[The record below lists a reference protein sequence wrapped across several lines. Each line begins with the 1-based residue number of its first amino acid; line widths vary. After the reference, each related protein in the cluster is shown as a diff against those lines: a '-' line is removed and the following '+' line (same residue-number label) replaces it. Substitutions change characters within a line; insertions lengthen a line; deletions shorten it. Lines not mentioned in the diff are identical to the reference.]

1 MIEMNNSTKSN
12 KSDDKK
18 QTKPQQDKQNG
29 SVNTEK
35 KEQTNE
41 KPSQQEQ
48 PKETKPQTK
57 SNGVCVVDY
66 IGNGVWI
73 DSENQKWANKD
84 VPGTNIKCQ
93 RKYSVDEYD
102 KRDDIK
108 FMVSYGEM
116 RLTTGE

>member
-18 QTKPQQDKQNG
+18 QTKPQQNKQNG

-35 KEQTNE
+35 KEQNNE
-41 KPSQQEQ
+41 KSNQQEQ
-48 PKETKPQTK
+48 PKEETQTK
-57 SNGVCVVDY
+57 S
-66 IGNGVWI
+66 NGVWI

-93 RKYSVDEYD
+93 RKYSADEYD

-116 RLTTGE
+116 KLTTVE

>member
-1 MIEMNNSTKSN
+1 MNNSTKSN
-12 KSDDKK
+12 KSNDKK

-29 SVNTEK
+29 SVNIEK

-41 KPSQQEQ
+41 KSNQQEQ
-48 PKETKPQTK
+48 PKEEIQAK

-84 VPGTNIKCQ
+84 ISGTNIKCQ
-93 RKYSVDEYD
+93 RKYSADEYD

-116 RLTTGE
+116 KLTTVE

>member
-12 KSDDKK
+12 KSDNKK

-41 KPSQQEQ
+41 KSNQQEQ
-48 PKETKPQTK
+48 PKEETQTK
-57 SNGVCVVDY
+57 SNGVCIVDY

-84 VPGTNIKCQ
+84 VSGTNIKCQ
-93 RKYSVDEYD
+93 RKYSADEYD

-116 RLTTGE
+116 KLTTVE